1 MNARHESMSSPA
13 ATVLLVSSDAEVA
26 DGLRTALG
34 TAAALHV
41 TDAASAVAEVE
52 RRPFSAVFIDWD
64 SPESNPGELCRFL
77 GDRFGDIR
85 SVALVS
91 GGVPAAVAAMHAGA
105 DDVVQK
111 PLDADQVRYSLHT
124 AFEAAERVAAE
135 APSSAVAASGLLGD
149 STLMKQ
155 VRDLIARAAPG
166 TATVLIRGET
176 GTGKEL
182 VARAIHAQ
190 SPRCERP
197 FVKLHCAAL
206 PDTLLESEL
215 FGYEKGAFTGATSR
229 KPGRVEVAEGGT
241 LFLDEIGDITPAMQV
256 KLLRL
261 VQDREYER
269 LGSSETR
276 RADVRI
282 VAATHRDLETMV
294 KQGEFR
300 SDLFYRLNVVV
311 VWTPPL
317 RARRD
322 DIEPLAVQFCRTFA
336 EQNAKPRTL
345 GETALRALRSQR
357 WPGNVRQLQNLVER
371 LVVIVDG
378 DVIEEADVRRE
389 LSQQPLFSTQVTGV
403 VLRTKSTTEPLAT
416 EAGSSP
422 NVAPLS
428 EEVRA
433 AEKRA
438 LERALRH
445 TKGNRT
451 LAAKLLGISRATL
464 YAKLEEYGIE

>member
-1 MNARHESMSSPA
+1 MASPT
-13 ATVLLVSSDAEVA
+13 ATVLLVSSDADVA
-26 DGLRTALG
+26 DGVRTALG

-52 RRPFSAVFIDWD
+52 GRPFSVVFIDWD
-64 SPESNPGELCRFL
+64 SPESNPGELCRVF

-111 PLDADQVRYSLHT
+111 PLDTEQLRYTLRT
-124 AFEAAERVAAE
+124 AFEAAERVLTEGLPSTAA
-135 APSSAVAASGLLGD
+135 AKGGLLGD
-149 STLMKQ
+149 SSLMKQ
-155 VRDLIARAAPG
+155 VRELIARAAPG

-182 VARAIHAQ
+182 VARAIHSQ
-190 SPRCERP
+190 SPRRDRP

-215 FGYEKGAFTGATSR
+215 FGYEKGAFTGATAR

-336 EQNAKPRTL
+336 EQNAKPRTRL
-345 GETALRALRSQR
+345 GETGLRALRSQR

-389 LSQQPLFSTQVTGV
+389 LSQQPLFSTQVTGA
-403 VLRTKSTTEPLAT
+403 VLRTKGAAETLAT

-451 LAAKLLGISRATL
+451 LAARLLGISRATL